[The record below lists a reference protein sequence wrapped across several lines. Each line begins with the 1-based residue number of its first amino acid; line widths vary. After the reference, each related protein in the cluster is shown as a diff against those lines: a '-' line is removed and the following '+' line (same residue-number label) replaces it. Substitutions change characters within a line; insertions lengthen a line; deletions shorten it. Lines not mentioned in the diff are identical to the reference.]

1 VVVTLD
7 TNVLFQA
14 LYSSSGASHAIFRRV
29 RSGAIRLAL
38 SVPVYGEYQDVL
50 TRPEKRAQLGLSVD
64 GVRTVL
70 DFIAF
75 IGVPTPD
82 HFRLRPNL
90 RDESDNIFVELAFA
104 SGSSYLIT
112 QNVRDFTVD
121 TDLNLERLSIV
132 TPSQFMRT
140 WRQTHD
146 YKD

>member
-1 VVVTLD
+1 MVVTLD

-50 TRPEKRAQLGLSVD
+50 TRPEKRSLLGLSADDVK
-64 GVRTVL
+64 TVL

-75 IGVPTPD
+75 IGVPSPV
-82 HFRLRPNL
+82 HFRLRANL

-112 QNVRDFTVD
+112 ENARDFTVD
-121 TDLNLERLSIV
+121 TDLNLEQLSIV
-132 TPSQFMRT
+132 TPSQFMRK
-140 WRQTHD
+140 WRQSHGN
-146 YKD
+146 KN